1 MDILTIKGFDH
12 ARTAALSASGV
23 GRGKFRLGAVVVS
36 GPHIVSAGYNSYKTH
51 TRLAKVTDYPCLHAE
66 THAMFRAGLDN
77 IADMD
82 LYVVRLGRRGD
93 IRYAKPCDVCQY
105 YITNAGLRN
114 VYYSIDN
121 ERYGT
126 I

>member
-1 MDILTIKGFDH
+1 MLFRSFDH

-23 GRGKFRLGAVVVS
+23 GRGKFRLGAVVVNA
-36 GPHIVSAGYNSYKTH
+36 PHIVSVGYNSYKTH
-51 TRLAKVTDYPCLHAE
+51 TRLAKITDYPCLHAE

-77 IADMD
+77 IAGMD
-82 LYVVRLGRRGD
+82 LYVLRLGRRGE
-93 IRYAKPCDVCQY
+93 IRYAKPCSVCQY
-105 YITNAGLRN
+105 YITNTGLRN

>member
-51 TRLAKVTDYPCLHAE
+51 TRLAKITDYPCLHAE

-82 LYVVRLGRRGD
+82 LYVLRLGRRDD
-93 IRYAKPCDVCQY
+93 IRYAKPCSVCQY
-105 YITNAGLRN
+105 YITDAGLRN
-114 VYYSIDN
+114 AYYSIDN